1 MSYKLTPFAR
11 VALGVMIIGA
21 AGTATYM
28 LSIKQLDRPTVTQ
41 AVTSVVSPEPK
52 AQEPSTEGKR
62 NNKIETPS
70 APTQAAPIIIN
81 VVPSPASPSPTPEP
95 SQDRAMDALSNMRS
109 LSNK

>member
-1 MSYKLTPFAR
+1 MSYELTPFAR

-52 AQEPSTEGKR
+52 AEEPSTEGKR

-70 APTQAAPIIIN
+70 APTKRTFGEHPLKTN
-81 VVPSPASPSPTPEP
+81 ESKSKTKFTNGVK
-95 SQDRAMDALSNMRS
+95 NG
-109 LSNK
+109 N

>member
-28 LSIKQLDRPTVTQ
+28 LSIKQMERSTVTQ
-41 AVTSVVSPEPK
+41 AVIQEVPSP
-52 AQEPSTEGKR
+52 
-62 NNKIETPS
+62 
-70 APTQAAPIIIN
+70 QAAPESKVDQPKN
-81 VVPSPASPSPTPEP
+81 SLSDTVPQKERVFDEKVTLPEP